1 MSSVSQTNRKY
12 HVPVMLEKCLEAL
25 QVTPGGTYVDVTFG
39 GGGHSRALF
48 DRLDGIGK
56 LISFDQDPD
65 ALKNTWEAGNFHF
78 VQANFAFYHNHL
90 RLLGV
95 KAVDGVLADLGV
107 SSHQFDE
114 EGRGFSIHGDAP
126 LDMRMNQ
133 SGDLTAA
140 RILNEYNEAS
150 LANVL
155 WQYGEVKNSKKLAAH
170 IISSRASQKIKTT
183 SQFVEL
189 AQGLAPKHKEH
200 KYFAQVF
207 QALRIEVND
216 EMGALRNFLEQ
227 SIKAIKPRGRL
238 VVMSYHSLEDRLV
251 KNFMKRGSFTGEIEK
266 DFFGN
271 VLKPFKEIVRHPII
285 PTDEEIEENSR
296 ARSAKLRIAERN
308 GE

>member
-1 MSSVSQTNRKY
+1 MSQTNRKY
-12 HVPVMLEKCLEAL
+12 HVPVMLEECLEAL